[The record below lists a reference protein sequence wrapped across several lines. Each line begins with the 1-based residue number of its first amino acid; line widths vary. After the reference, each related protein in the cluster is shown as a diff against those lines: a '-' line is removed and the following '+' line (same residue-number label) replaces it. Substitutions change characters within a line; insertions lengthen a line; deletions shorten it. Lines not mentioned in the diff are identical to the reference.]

1 MQTVMKN
8 IFVVNPAAGNK
19 SCVTKVKEF
28 VSDNG
33 MDCEIYETRFPT
45 DASDFVQ
52 GVCEGLE
59 ADEKVRF
66 IACGGDGTLNEVVN
80 GAALCDNAC
89 VAVYPCGSGND
100 YIKYYGTGEMFCK
113 AESLSNCE
121 SLPVDLMR
129 VTTAESEE
137 KARYSI
143 NVCNFGFDTKVV
155 EIMNKVRRIKFVS
168 GKMAYMIGVAAAV
181 FTAMKTKCH
190 VYADGEHIMGGGKD
204 GENMT
209 LCTVANG
216 RYIGGKYKCAPRSS
230 NNDGLLE
237 VCFIKPVSVFT
248 LIRLIGVY
256 ANGKHLDDKRFEKY
270 LVYRQAKNVRIEAH
284 DGFKLCIDGELV
296 DGKSFDIEVVP
307 SGVHFV
313 VPTVNENNVP
323 GLEVCNC

>member
-1 MQTVMKN
+1 MKN

-33 MDCEIYETRFPT
+33 MDCEIYETRFPA
-45 DASDFVQ
+45 DASHFVWET
-52 GVCEGLE
+52 CKNLTP
-59 ADEKVRF
+59 DEKVRF
-66 IACGGDGTLNEVVN
+66 VACGGDGTLNEVVN

-113 AESLSNCE
+113 AESLNNCQ

-129 VTTAESEE
+129 VTESENTDD
-137 KARYSI
+137 ARYSI
-143 NVCNFGFDTKVV
+143 NVCNFGFDTAVV
-155 EIMNKVRRIKFVS
+155 EVMNKVRRVKFVS
-168 GKMAYMIGVAAAV
+168 GKTAYMIGVAAAV
-181 FTAMKTKCH
+181 FTALKTKCR
-190 VYADGEHIMGGGKD
+190 VYADGERIMGSGKD
-204 GENMT
+204 GEDMT

-216 RYIGGKYKCAPRSS
+216 CYIGGKYKCAPKSS

-237 VCFIKPVSVFT
+237 VCFVKPVSLFT

-270 LVYRQAKNVRIEAH
+270 LVYRQAKNVRIEAY

-296 DGKSFDIEVVP
+296 DGKNFDIEVVP
-307 SGVHFV
+307 SGISFC
-313 VPTVNENNVP
+313 VPRENATAA
-323 GLEVCNC
+323 EMAKTK